1 MALPLPQSLPFNG
14 TLRHAR
20 AEAHEDAFT
29 GACVGAGDGSAR
41 GDQRGKPGK
50 EGDRV
55 VSQQMAGW
63 AGMWQEMPGGANIQ
77 SVLPP
82 ETVVAGGAGSRGLAA
97 GRNEGAHVP
106 AGAGGSGHVESG
118 VASAGGVG
126 FGAAGGAGMENASS
140 LYGHLQ
146 RQHNEQA
153 ARTITLVA
161 SPRKNS
167 SQGQEA
173 ASPKPPRSK
182 QLPAAQLP
190 PLVKGTEDVTAAAAA
205 GGRAAAGLVPRRM
218 ASAVVQTTPRLLE
231 SPRLDLSLA
240 LTGAGLEWLFGSKW
254 QWFAGSR
261 GEGQLE
267 LCLDGSLICPSAGQ
281 HAHWWTDEQGRV
293 NLEWGN
299 RLGLH
304 VLIMDRSKNKMTGVR
319 VSGSVTV
326 EALLISLDPEAQKAA
341 VAAVV
346 ASGLTPGGGT
356 TSRSSSSALLPQ
368 IHEQMDRR
376 SNAESYA
383 SSAGS
388 SSSAASPYRGPSASG
403 GLIDSAAALGLDS
416 GSLA

>member
-1 MALPLPQSLPFNG
+1 
-14 TLRHAR
+14 
-20 AEAHEDAFT
+20 
-29 GACVGAGDGSAR
+29 
-41 GDQRGKPGK
+41 
-50 EGDRV
+50 
-55 VSQQMAGW
+55 
-63 AGMWQEMPGGANIQ
+63 
-77 SVLPP
+77 
-82 ETVVAGGAGSRGLAA
+82 
-97 GRNEGAHVP
+97 
-106 AGAGGSGHVESG
+106 
-118 VASAGGVG
+118 
-126 FGAAGGAGMENASS
+126 
-140 LYGHLQ
+140 
-146 RQHNEQA
+146 
-153 ARTITLVA
+153 
-161 SPRKNS
+161 
-167 SQGQEA
+167 
-173 ASPKPPRSK
+173 
-182 QLPAAQLP
+182 
-190 PLVKGTEDVTAAAAA
+190 
-205 GGRAAAGLVPRRM
+205 M

-267 LCLDGSLICPSAGQ
+267 LCLDGSLRCPSAGQ

-388 SSSAASPYRGPSASG
+388 SSSAASPYKGAK
-403 GLIDSAAALGLDS
+403 LS
-416 GSLA
+416 GSICVCSLTNTAM